1 MHPFRRDLL
10 RLSLAAAVLPSEGR
24 GQAARD
30 AGAEALRNRPGGGS
44 EPTPI
49 LFLHGN
55 GDHAALWLTTLW
67 RFESNGWP
75 RERLHAV
82 NFPDPLARDDDAVP
96 QPGRSSS
103 AEQTEYL
110 IREIAAVRERTGAA
124 RVALAANSRG
134 GNVIR
139 DYATRIEGGAAQV
152 SHAVLCGTPNRGVYD
167 WPEIRNREFNADGD
181 LLRRLNGGPT
191 DVVPGTAFLTL
202 RSDANDLFAQPRAVW
217 SPASPTRPTGTDTDG
232 PALRGATNLVLP
244 GLDHRE
250 TAYHPRAFAEI
261 FAFVAG
267 RAPERLAVVPD
278 ARPVLDGL
286 VTGEPGGA
294 QTNRPVAGAV
304 VEVFRTDPE
313 TGARLG
319 EALHR
324 RTTGA
329 DGRWGPVA
337 VAPDWA
343 LEIVLAPPPG
353 SAAAPTTHFY
363 RSAFPRS
370 SGVVHLRFARPLAEA
385 ERRGD
390 GGVVLMTRPRG
401 YFGVPRDALMFD
413 GQVPADVPRGIPR
426 VAVATL
432 RLPASDLG
440 RPVAALF
447 NEERVVARAWQAAEN
462 RIAVAELT
470 G

>member
-1 MHPFRRDLL
+1 MIPSRRDFL
-10 RLSLAAAVLPSEGR
+10 RLPLAAAPLLAAPSPTRAQGPR
-24 GQAARD
+24 P
-30 AGAEALRNRPGGGS
+30 PGGTV
-44 EPTPI
+44 PV

-75 RERLHAV
+75 RELLHAV

-96 QPGRSSS
+96 QTGRSSS
-103 AEQTEYL
+103 AEQTAFLME
-110 IREIAAVRERTGAA
+110 EVQAVRARTGAA
-124 RVALAANSRG
+124 RVALVANSRG

-139 DYATRIEGGAAQV
+139 DFVTRAGGGEQA

-167 WPEIRNREFNADGD
+167 WPEIRNREFNANSD
-181 LLRRLNGGPT
+181 LLRRLNGGET

-202 RSDANDLFAQPRAVW
+202 RSDNNDLFAQPRAVW
-217 SPASPTRPTGTDTDG
+217 SPATPDRPTGTDAAG
-232 PALRGATNLVLP
+232 PELRGATNLVLP

-250 TAYHPRAFAEI
+250 VAYHPRAFAEI

-267 RAPERLAVVPD
+267 RAPERLAVVPE

-286 VTGEPGGA
+286 VTGTPGGA
-294 QTNRPVAGAV
+294 QTNRPVEGAT
-304 VEVFRTDPE
+304 VEVFRTDAE

-324 RTTGA
+324 RASGA

-337 VAPDWA
+337 VAPDWT
-343 LEIVLAPPPG
+343 LEFVLAQPG
-353 SAAAPTTHFY
+353 GAPTTHIY
-363 RSAFPRS
+363 RSPFPRS
-370 SGVVHLRFARPLAEA
+370 SAVVHLRAARPLTEA
-385 ERRGD
+385 DRAA

-401 YFGVPRDALMFD
+401 YFGVPRDALLLD
-413 GQVPADVPRGIPR
+413 GRLPAEVPRGVAR
-426 VAVATL
+426 VSAATL
-432 RLPASDLG
+432 RLPAAELG
-440 RPVAALF
+440 RPVVALF
-447 NEERVVARAWQAAEN
+447 NEERVVARAWPVAEN